1 MKFHKIK
8 RIFSVSTFA
17 VVFCLYAAARAD
29 GQTAPSAAESITE
42 TFELNIADKHITET
56 NFARSTA
63 VELTGQTPA
72 NVRLEVGVG
81 VRADRIDV
89 LLRGVFGRVTFRGSL
104 DALRRRIEQNRRV
117 NQPPAENPLTKTN

>member
-1 MKFHKIK
+1 MKFYSTK
-8 RIFSVSTFA
+8 RIASVSAFA
-17 VVFCLYAAARAD
+17 AVFFISVTAQTT
-29 GQTAPSAAESITE
+29 GQTAAPAAESINE
-42 TFELNIADKHITET
+42 TFELNIASERITET
-56 NFARSTA
+56 NFSRSTA

-104 DALRRRIEQNRRV
+104 DTLRRRIEQNRRV
-117 NQPPAENPLTKTN
+117 NQPPKIP